1 MNQNIDSSDLNQ
13 NPEQYPHTLNVADIL
28 DSMFTLYRNNY
39 RLYLS
44 IALIYFLAVIIEYSL
59 KGFIAGTIQKA
70 IIPILISMPL
80 AIIAISAAVFATGSL
95 YLKRTI
101 SVEDIFKH
109 VFHRFLPI
117 IGSHLLVR
125 LIIALSLISFS
136 LSTLLTFRAGPVG
149 ILIGLIAIPFS
160 IYLTVNWIFHL
171 PIILFEKPKIIY
183 SFTKSSTLVR
193 NSWWWVLG
201 MIFLILIICSAIDV
215 ILTLSVAF
223 VMFLLKLAGNTD
235 YLNILR
241 WTFLDEVLDSNNLY
255 FYSIMTFVNLM
266 MRGLVFPLWGIG
278 YSLLYIHRKLQV
290 DGNYDFSV

>member
-1 MNQNIDSSDLNQ
+1 MNQNIDSSDLDQ
-13 NPEQYPHTLNVADIL
+13 NPEHFPQTQNFADIL

-44 IALIYFLAVIIEYSL
+44 IALIYFFAVIIEYSL
-59 KGFIAGTIQKA
+59 KGFIDGTIQKA

-80 AIIAISAAVFATGSL
+80 GIIAISAAIFATGSL
-95 YLKRTI
+95 YSKRTI

-109 VFHRFLPI
+109 VFHRFVPI

-125 LIIALSLISFS
+125 VIFALCLISFS
-136 LSTLLTFRAGPVG
+136 LSALLTVRTGPEA

-160 IYLTVNWIFHL
+160 IYLIINWIFHL

-193 NSWWWVLG
+193 NSWWRVLG
-201 MIFLILIICSAIDV
+201 MIFLIIIICSAIDI

-223 VMFLLKLAGNTD
+223 VMFLLKLSGNAD

-241 WTFLDEVLDSNNLY
+241 WTFLDEVLDSNNPY
-255 FYSIMTFVNLM
+255 FYFIMTFFDLM
-266 MRGLVFPLWGIG
+266 MRGLVFPLWCIG

-290 DGNYDFSV
+290 DGNFDFSE